1 MNRSLLRIGR
11 SRALAVFAFVAA
23 CWATAKAV
31 DARPLVMVVMDPL
44 AAPLSCPCVAG
55 YAQRDYEQLAG
66 FLQQVTGCEVAT
78 HFSESLTSLDPAI
91 PPPDIVIGKRSV
103 VEADSKAL
111 VAAGQSALLPV
122 ASLTDQDGSP
132 WQHGLVVVHCDDPV
146 EVLADLGGHT
156 IFLGPVDCAEKNAAA
171 RALFDRHGLEIAAA
185 TISAACSDGAAAV
198 IEAGKAGGRP
208 AATVISSYAQP
219 LLEGCGTIRKG
230 DLRVI
235 GRTGNVPFVTAFVA
249 ASLQADLREAVQ
261 KAFLAV
267 GDEPLLRLALE
278 TKRGFIPLV
287 AVPETQPDAPDAG
300 DQSGVVTPRHNDDWP
315 GWRGRKRDG
324 RVRWLPERLPQRDSL
339 RWNATLFGEG
349 VGGVAVAAGV
359 AVVGDRD
366 LADERDVFHGFDAA
380 TGKRLWKI
388 YNPEAGDLY
397 DPNTKRA
404 TPLIVYGSENLLG
417 AFGHLHCCDLRTG
430 KIVWQR
436 HIREEFQAS
445 DELVWGVA
453 SSPLLSDGQLILNP
467 GGPQAALVALDP
479 QTGEILWQSPG
490 NPAAFASFVL
500 GTVMGRRQLVGFDK
514 ISCGGWD
521 PATGERLWTY
531 TPKVAGDFNVPTPL
545 LLGEQIFLVSE
556 NNGARLL
563 GFQHET
569 PAVQAYYEKL
579 RPDMHTP
586 VVTAGRIFAVHD
598 GKVVCLEA
606 ATLRLLWSAFDRSL
620 KGHVSLIAADD
631 HILLQTQSGELLVI
645 DAQAEELAV
654 VSRTLPFRRAVSTYA
669 HPAIA
674 GDAIFVRGPG
684 KLLCLPLEA
693 QSEAVS
699 EVSVSSS

>member
-1 MNRSLLRIGR
+1 MNRNLLRIGR
-11 SRALAVFAFVAA
+11 SQTLAVFVFLAA

-66 FLQQVTGCEVAT
+66 FLQQVTGHEVAT
-78 HFSESLTSLDPAI
+78 HFSESLISLDATI

-103 VEADSKAL
+103 VEADGQALASAGQDAL
-111 VAAGQSALLPV
+111 VPV
-122 ASLTDQDGSP
+122 ASLTDQDSSP
-132 WQHGLVVVHCDDPV
+132 WQHGLVVVHCNDPV

-171 RALFDRHGLEIAAA
+171 RALFDKHGLEIAAA
-185 TISAACSDGAAAV
+185 TISPACSDGAAAV
-198 IEAGKAGGRP
+198 IEAGKAGGKP

-219 LLEGCGTIRKG
+219 LLEGCGTIQKG

-249 ASLQADLREAVQ
+249 TSMPAGLREAVQ
-261 KAFLAV
+261 KALLAV

-287 AVPETQPDAPDAG
+287 AVPETQPEAPDVS
-300 DQSGVVTPRHNDDWP
+300 DQSREMTPRHNDDWS

-339 RWNATLFGEG
+339 RWKATLFGEG
-349 VGGVAVAAGV
+349 VGGVAVAAGI

-380 TGKRLWKI
+380 TGKRLWMFD
-388 YNPEAGDLY
+388 YPAAGHLDY
-397 DPNTKRA
+397 GNSPRA
-404 TPLIVYGSENLLG
+404 TPLLVDDYAYLLG

-436 HIREEFQAS
+436 HIREEFGAS

-453 SSPLLSDGQLILNP
+453 SSPLLSDDQLILNP

-479 QTGEILWQSPG
+479 QTGKTLWQSPG

-500 GTVMGRRQLVGFDK
+500 GTVKGRRQLVGFDK

-563 GFQHET
+563 GFEHET

-631 HILLQTQSGELLVI
+631 RILLQTQSGELLVI
-645 DAQAEELAV
+645 DAQADELV
-654 VSRTLPFRRAVSTYA
+654 VMSRSLPFRRAVSTYA

-684 KLLCLPLEA
+684 KLLCLPLET

-699 EVSVSSS
+699 RVSLSSS